1 MCAFTEP
8 ITDGAHPGARQL
20 VGTISALYLT
30 LPNRVAF
37 NYDVAVPVSLTGQ
50 GNAEGVLKGTL
61 QVSLSFV
68 PNPDPGPGEADFLI
82 DSVNNLLEGAT
93 ADLLS
98 NYPDLLP
105 V

>member
-20 VGTISALYLT
+20 VTISALYLT
-30 LPNRVAF
+30 PPNRVAF

-68 PNPDPGPGEADFLI
+68 PNPDPGPGEADFLH
-82 DSVNNLLEGAT
+82 SVNNLLEGAT